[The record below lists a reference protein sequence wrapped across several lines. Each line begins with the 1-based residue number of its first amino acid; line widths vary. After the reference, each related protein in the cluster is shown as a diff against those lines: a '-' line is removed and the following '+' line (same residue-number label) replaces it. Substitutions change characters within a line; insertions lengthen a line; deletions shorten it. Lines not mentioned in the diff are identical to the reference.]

1 MIENIRPYGRESKWA
16 KRFNWTFWIAVGLLV
31 WTFPPEKLYFV
42 PTPMAVWDKFS
53 FLYELGLVDDFVVSL
68 KVIILASG
76 IVLPLG
82 CFLAYMYEAPFFK
95 PPIMLIAG
103 LSNLG
108 PMGVVA
114 ACLYM
119 GFSGMEVKVYTMTFV
134 ILVYFLSS
142 LIQNRPTQDTLDMAK
157 TMNMSSWQSLWH
169 VTIMGRLYDTLKTFI
184 PNVAMGWA
192 MLSVVEATNR
202 DAGGLGDVLIK
213 QDKISSMAGIA
224 VIMIISLVFGLLIR
238 YCMRKIIDLAF
249 PAAAN
254 ANIRG

>member
-1 MIENIRPYGRESKWA
+1 MIEILRPYGRETQLEN
-16 KRFNWTFWIAVGLLV
+16 RLIWTFWIVVGLLI
-31 WTFPPEKLYFV
+31 WSYPPEILYFV
-42 PTPMAVWDKFS
+42 PTPIAVWTKFI
-53 FLYELGLVDDFVVSL
+53 FLYESGLVDDFVVSL
-68 KVIILASG
+68 KVILLASG
-76 IVLPLG
+76 IALPLG
-82 CFLAYMYEAPFFK
+82 CLLAYMYESPFFK
-95 PPIMLIAG
+95 PPILLVAG

-238 YCMRKIIDLAF
+238 FCMRKLIDWLF
-249 PAAAN
+249 PATAN
-254 ANIRG
+254 MNIRG